1 MPSSI
6 FDSARTL
13 TVHSYLLT
21 KEMGDI
27 SGAAS
32 VGIVLIVIVLILNGS
47 AKLIAK
53 KLSKGNI

>member
-1 MPSSI
+1 
-6 FDSARTL
+6 
-13 TVHSYLLT
+13 
-21 KEMGDI
+21 MGDI

-32 VGIVLIVIVLILNGS
+32 VGIVLIVIVLILNGR